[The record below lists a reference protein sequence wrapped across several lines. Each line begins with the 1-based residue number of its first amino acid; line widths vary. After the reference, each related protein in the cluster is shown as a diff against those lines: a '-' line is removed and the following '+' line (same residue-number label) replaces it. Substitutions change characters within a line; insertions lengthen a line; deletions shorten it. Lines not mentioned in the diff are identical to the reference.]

1 MRQLFLR
8 LALCTLATVSFAA
21 VPSFA
26 WWFLIDAAPAEAS
39 TVTIDIPAGTAEQ
52 IAAGAQPP
60 SLPKNL
66 ELRSGDRLLLR
77 NLDMADHQLGSVSIP
92 AGAVKLVPASFFVA
106 AGQSRF
112 LCTFH
117 TAGTISL
124 SADEDSML
132 LNALF
137 VTLAAGLP
145 LGFAAF
151 AVTTIAA
158 RLDEDDL
165 PPLSSSRGR

>member
-1 MRQLFLR
+1 MKRHLTR
-8 LALCTLATVSFAA
+8 LLLCTLVTVSFAA
-21 VPSFA
+21 IPSFA
-26 WWFLIDAAPAEAS
+26 WWFLVANGQAEAS

-60 SLPKNL
+60 SLPQNL
-66 ELRSGDRLLLR
+66 ELRSSDRLLLR
-77 NLDMADHQLGSVSIP
+77 NLDVAAHQLGSVSIP
-92 AGAVKLVPASFFVA
+92 AGDVKLVPAALFVA

-117 TAGTISL
+117 SAGSISL
-124 SADEDSML
+124 IAPEGSSL

-145 LGFAAF
+145 LGL
-151 AVTTIAA
+151 AVFGVTSIAD
-158 RLDEDDL
+158 RLDEDDS
-165 PPLSSSRGR
+165 PPLSALRVR